1 MTNSI
6 FKKIDQ
12 LSQANAEIIAND
24 WHYEGEY
31 SFYDMEND
39 QEDYDEIMSQEL
51 RSDHYYQVLD
61 GDNKLV
67 AFFCLEPD
75 DQDSMKAEIG
85 LGLAPSLTGHGLG
98 KEFIKVIEDYVK
110 QNFAFKIYIL
120 SVAEFNKRA
129 IKVYQKAGYQET
141 GSENVHTNGGIYK
154 FIIMTKSV

>member
-51 RSDHYYQVLD
+51 RSD
-61 GDNKLV
+61 
-67 AFFCLEPD
+67 
-75 DQDSMKAEIG
+75 QDSMKAEIG

-110 QNFAFKIYIL
+110 QNFAFKTYIL

>member
-1 MTNSI
+1 MANSI
-6 FKKIDQ
+6 FKKIGQ

-51 RSDHYYQVLD
+51 RSDHHYYQVLD

-110 QNFAFKIYIL
+110 QNFAFKTYIL

-129 IKVYQKAGYQET
+129 IKVYQKT
-141 GSENVHTNGGIYK
+141 GSESIHTNGGIYK
-154 FIIMTKSV
+154 FIIMTKNV